1 MECWFDCQELFSKLE
16 TVLSVSIRS
25 SYLEDLTKD
34 FRNKFSDET
43 KVVKKLRELI
53 FQRESCDD
61 ALSEGI
67 DVENNQSK
75 LVQINQEIKKVLLK
89 AKSQ

>member
-1 MECWFDCQELFSKLE
+1 M
-16 TVLSVSIRS
+16 
-25 SYLEDLTKD
+25 
-34 FRNKFSDET
+34 
-43 KVVKKLRELI
+43 KKLRELI